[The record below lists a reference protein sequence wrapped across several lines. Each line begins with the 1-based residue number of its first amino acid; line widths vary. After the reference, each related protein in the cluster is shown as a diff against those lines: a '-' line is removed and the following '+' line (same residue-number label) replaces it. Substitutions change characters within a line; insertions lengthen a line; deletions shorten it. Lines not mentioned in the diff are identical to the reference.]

1 MEKKNLVAV
10 FTIWTVLSIASTFC
24 YGQSGKRV
32 LFLGNSVWDFIE
44 GVHQPLLGF
53 CETGGLDFQAVSQM
67 RRYENGC
74 GFEFRDFGWIPLSL
88 PEVAG
93 DERSLSLIRS
103 CGYDYVIAETFTFD

>member
-10 FTIWTVLSIASTFC
+10 FTTWTVLSIASTFC

-44 GVHQPLLGF
+44 GVHQPFLGF

-67 RRYENGC
+67 RRHENGG
-74 GFEFRDFGWIPLSL
+74 GFELRDFGWIPLSL

-93 DERSLSLIRS
+93 DKRSLSLIRS